1 MLPGVALRSPSV
13 PSRALA
19 EQLFSRWVEPR
30 SIAPAEAPH
39 RHPKER
45 GHLGQRDT
53 SGFAKPFEDR
63 HSIHLPRVYADPPRQ
78 GVPGGTPPLRSNS
91 TPLVAERHAS
101 FMLSGIIVAVLKE
114 QFADHIVLSDER
126 SLPLAEG
133 LVINQFGSGTRILLA
148 YSRDGGGGDEIVV
161 QSIKRG

>member
-1 MLPGVALRSPSV
+1 MQPSLRRPAAPGCP
-13 PSRALA
+13 
-19 EQLFSRWVEPR
+19 
-30 SIAPAEAPH
+30 
-39 RHPKER
+39 
-45 GHLGQRDT
+45 GRDT
-53 SGFAKPFEDR
+53 
-63 HSIHLPRVYADPPRQ
+63 
-78 GVPGGTPPLRSNS
+78 PLRSNS

-133 LVINQFGSGTRILLA
+133 LVIDQFGSGTRIMLA
-148 YSRDGGGGDEIVV
+148 YSRDGGGGEIVV